1 MWMCNYF
8 EKGQPVLNPMLASG
22 GKGRRDPSVTSP
34 LSYARLSQM
43 LCNLNLQNPISIN
56 YPLHS
61 VKHIATLSGGNN
73 IEIQREIH
81 ANPVPD
87 QHSRKFFTANKEVLL
102 WD

>member
-34 LSYARLSQM
+34 LFYTRFSKM
-43 LCNLNLQNPISIN
+43 LCNLNLLDSISIN
-56 YPLHS
+56 SPLHS
-61 VKHIATLSGGNN
+61 VEHIATLSGGIN

-81 ANPVPD
+81 VNSVPRST
-87 QHSRKFFTANKEVLL
+87 QKKILHSE
-102 WD
+102 